1 VLGGV
6 ARGFD
11 ACLRVSGARGLFCLC
26 LWLSASTASAQ
37 PDSPRTEYFTGFEV
51 SDNYAS
57 GYVGGG
63 YALGKAGLYQPGF
76 RLRAIGAYGPYDYEG
91 TRLVDGAYLPTTFDG
106 EDAYLAALIGYQF
119 RPGRL
124 IFKLFAGIEA
134 EDQHIVP
141 HDPNN
146 SVQGSALG
154 FKLQAE
160 SWLDL
165 SERFFLS
172 ADASYGTAFQEYWSL
187 ARLAIAFAHASR
199 SGSKAARSATR
210 NMTPDAA
217 ADSCGLTSA

>member
-1 VLGGV
+1 
-6 ARGFD
+6 
-11 ACLRVSGARGLFCLC
+11 
-26 LWLSASTASAQ
+26 
-37 PDSPRTEYFTGFEV
+37 V

-165 SERFFLS
+165 PTLPMALPSRNIGRWRGS
-172 ADASYGTAFQEYWSL
+172 
-187 ARLAIAFAHASR
+187 AIAFAHASR